1 MSQSLFDLSG
11 AKALITGA
19 GRGIGRTLAEGFA
32 AAGADVVIADIDIE
46 PAGEAKEAIEGM
58 GRKCALIQADVTDM
72 ESAERMVVEAAAAL
86 GGLTILVNNAGT
98 NVRKTLWDI
107 SEADWDRILDLN
119 LKSIFF
125 ITRRAG
131 EEMKKAG
138 GGKVINISSADG
150 LVGLQKPQAAVLR
163 ALYVFQERPHR
174 THPRFRP
181 RICDGQHPGERHLP
195 HLHRDGTH
203 RLPAGGRTHLR
214 RHLRENAHGPLRADE
229 RTGGAGHLPR
239 FRGEQPRHGYVA
251 PSGRRMVCHLK
262 KENALSCS

>member
-11 AKALITGA
+11 AKALVTGA
-19 GRGIGRTLAEGFA
+19 ARGIGRTMAEGFA

-46 PAGEAKEAIEGM
+46 PAAEAKEAIEGM
-58 GRKCALIQADVTDM
+58 GRKCALIQTDVTDM
-72 ESAERMVVEAAAAL
+72 ESAERMVVEAAAAF

-138 GGKVINISSADG
+138 GGKVINISSLMGWSVFRNPRQQCYGPYTSSKSGLIGLTRVFAREYATDNIQVNAICPTFIETPLSRTMLEDPGFRSFVTERIATGTVGRPEDVMGAVVYLASDASALVTGSALMIDG
-150 LVGLQKPQAAVLR
+150 GWTAV
-163 ALYVFQERPHR
+163 
-174 THPRFRP
+174 
-181 RICDGQHPGERHLP
+181 
-195 HLHRDGTH
+195 
-203 RLPAGGRTHLR
+203 
-214 RHLRENAHGPLRADE
+214 
-229 RTGGAGHLPR
+229 
-239 FRGEQPRHGYVA
+239 
-251 PSGRRMVCHLK
+251 
-262 KENALSCS
+262 

>member
-11 AKALITGA
+11 AKALVTGA
-19 GRGIGRTLAEGFA
+19 ARGIGRTLAEGFA
-32 AAGADVVIADIDIE
+32 AAGADVAIADIDIE
-46 PAGEAKEAIEGM
+46 PAGEAKEAIESM

-138 GGKVINISSADG
+138 GGKVINISSLMGWSVFRNPRQQCYGPYTSSKSGLIGLTRVFAREYATDNIQVNAICPTFIETELTTSLKEDELIYNAICERTPMG
-150 LVGLQKPQAAVLR
+150 RFGQMSELVGPAIFLASEASSLVTGTSL
-163 ALYVFQERPHR
+163 LV
-174 THPRFRP
+174 
-181 RICDGQHPGERHLP
+181 DGGWYA
-195 HLHRDGTH
+195 T
-203 RLPAGGRTHLR
+203 
-214 RHLRENAHGPLRADE
+214 
-229 RTGGAGHLPR
+229 
-239 FRGEQPRHGYVA
+239 
-251 PSGRRMVCHLK
+251 
-262 KENALSCS
+262 